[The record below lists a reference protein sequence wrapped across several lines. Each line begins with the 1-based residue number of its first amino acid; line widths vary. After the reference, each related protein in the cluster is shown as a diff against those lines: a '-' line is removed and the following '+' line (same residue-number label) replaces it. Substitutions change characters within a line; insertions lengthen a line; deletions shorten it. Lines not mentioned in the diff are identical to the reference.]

1 MLNILQTWGRSSN
14 GGFRGP
20 DVCGAGGSEDAGKSR
35 REELGCS
42 VQPVSHRH
50 TLGTIVGVVAVL
62 RICYH
67 TPRQAISE
75 MVEQERG
82 FLQTMGVLS

>member
-1 MLNILQTWGRSSN
+1 MKVSETQMSVVL
-14 GGFRGP
+14 
-20 DVCGAGGSEDAGKSR
+20 AGQKDAGKSR

-50 TLGTIVGVVAVL
+50 ALGTIVGVVAVL
-62 RICYH
+62 RICYR
-67 TPRQAISE
+67 TSRQATLE
-75 MVEQERG
+75 VVEQERG

>member
-1 MLNILQTWGRSSN
+1 MEVSEAQMSAVL
-14 GGFRGP
+14 
-20 DVCGAGGSEDAGKSR
+20 AGQKDAGKRR

-50 TLGTIVGVVAVL
+50 ALGTIVGVVAVL
-62 RICYH
+62 RICYR
-67 TPRQAISE
+67 TPRQATLE
-75 MVEQERG
+75 VVEQERG

>member
-1 MLNILQTWGRSSN
+1 MEASEAQMSAVL
-14 GGFRGP
+14 
-20 DVCGAGGSEDAGKSR
+20 AGQKDAGKSR

-50 TLGTIVGVVAVL
+50 ALGTIVGVVAVL
-62 RICYH
+62 RICYR
-67 TPRQAISE
+67 TARQATLE
-75 MVEQERG
+75 VVEQERG